1 MDEDEL
7 VEIAQKKGEVRG
19 IVFCTDAE
27 YVRRHEGEEALR
39 GIEEETRKMGYPV
52 NYSEM
57 KAMDWY
63 PIGLRAISLLATR
76 KVLNWDDEQ
85 VKEMGRNAP
94 KYSLITKLMLRYFA
108 SPETIV
114 NRLGT
119 YWHKHYSVGSLEGK
133 IIDQSGILRSGII
146 RLNDF
151 KIHPIL
157 CTYLQGYFIC
167 VLSMVV
173 GQTEKLSIEEAK
185 CVHRGNEYHEFVLR
199 W

>member
-1 MDEDEL
+1 MNKEEL

-19 IVFCTDAE
+19 VVFHTDAE

-39 GIEEETRKMGYPV
+39 SIEEETKKMDYPV

-57 KAMDWY
+57 KAMAWY
-63 PIGLRAISLLATR
+63 PIGLRVVSLLVAR
-76 KVLNWDDEQ
+76 KALDWDDEQ

-108 SPETIV
+108 SPETNV

-119 YWHKHYSVGSLEGK
+119 YWRKHYSVGSLEGK
-133 IIDQSGILRSGII
+133 VIGQSANV
-146 RLNDF
+146 RLKDF

-167 VLSMVV
+167 VLGMIV